1 MNEWEFT
8 AVQWQRDCEQHR
20 RQAAPK
26 DQSLVLQVKVSYDT
40 AIDCG
45 QPDLRKK
52 SYKSYKQGLREHPE
66 VEYFT

>member
-1 MNEWEFT
+1 MNEWDST
-8 AVQWQRDCEQHR
+8 LDTTVQWRRECEQSR
-20 RQAAPK
+20 SQAAPK

-45 QPDLRKK
+45 QPDLSKK
-52 SYKSYKQGLREHPE
+52 SYKGLQEHPE